1 MRFGHLVR
9 FVGGALLRQKGRT
22 LLTLVGFAVG
32 ATSLAFTLS
41 LGLGLR
47 AMVDREFETRANF
60 WDVTVLPADRGAV
73 VPEADVPSD
82 CVAVPPGVTGER
94 RDRLRSGLVR
104 AYQRSNPRTPPNPL
118 TVAELDALAALPDV
132 ASVWAALG
140 TAGTLRLD
148 AGGAPRASTFVT
160 TRRYDRGRLR
170 PRVVLGTL
178 PDGDDGDGVLLGEA
192 VLLKLGLTTDAQ
204 FDAVIGRTLQVTVE
218 DRPLSDESVP
228 GVLRLVGG
236 NLSASESELTA
247 KVARQL
253 PKAIDGMDLHPL
265 ERAAL
270 QRLLAD
276 QAKAKGAPADPVK
289 ATATFR
295 VAAVIRDLTA
305 AEQDDAERRL
315 KFDATAVGVLLP
327 FDQGSAL
334 IDRLPTAKAH
344 GYDSAEL
351 SVRPSGDLRAVVT
364 AVEAAGFKQFSLL
377 EWYDSVRTEVTMIA
391 GGLNLFSVVA
401 LFVAGIGITNTLATS
416 VVERTREIG
425 ILKAVGA
432 TGGQVLR
439 IFLFEGTVLGLV
451 GGLLG
456 VLAAYAISWP
466 ADRFVSQ
473 LVTTQSQG
481 MLKASTVFVFPLWL
495 PVGTVA
501 FTVAAT
507 TAAAYLP
514 ARRAAKMPP
523 VEALRAI

>member
-9 FVGGALLRQKGRT
+9 FVGGSLLRQKGRT
-22 LLTLVGFAVG
+22 LLTLVGVAVG

-47 AMVDREFETRANF
+47 AMVDREFETRASF
-60 WDVTVLPADRGAV
+60 WSVTVLPADRGAV
-73 VPEADVPSD
+73 TPEADLPPERI
-82 CVAVPPGVTGER
+82 AVPPGVTGER
-94 RDRLRSGLVR
+94 RDRLRSSLVR
-104 AYQRSNPRTPPNPL
+104 AYQQSHPRTPPKPL
-118 TVAELDALAALPDV
+118 TAADLDAFAALPDV
-132 ASVWAALG
+132 VSVWAALG
-140 TAGTLRLD
+140 STGTLRFD
-148 AGGAPRASTFVT
+148 AGGAPRVSAFVT
-160 TRRYDRGRLR
+160 TRRYDRARLQ
-170 PRVVLGTL
+170 PRVVQGTL
-178 PDGDDGDGVLLGEA
+178 PDGDHGDGVLLGES

-204 FDAVIGRTLQVTVE
+204 FDAVIGRPVQVTVE
-218 DRPLSDESVP
+218 DRTRSYEAAPA
-228 GVLRLVGG
+228 VLRLAGG
-236 NLSASESELTA
+236 NLSASETELTA
-247 KVARQL
+247 KVMRQL
-253 PKAIDGMDLHPL
+253 PRAIDGMDLHPL
-265 ERAAL
+265 ERAAI

-276 QAKAKGAPADPVK
+276 QAKATGAPADPAK

-295 VAAVIRDLTA
+295 VAAVVRDLTA

-315 KFDATAVGVLLP
+315 KFDAAAVGVLLP

-334 IDRLPTAKAH
+334 FDRLPIAKAA
-344 GYDSAEL
+344 GYDNAEL
-351 SVRPSGDLRAVVT
+351 TVRPGGDLRAVVT
-364 AVEAAGFKQFSLL
+364 AVEAAGFKQYSLL
-377 EWYDSVRTEVTMIA
+377 QWYDSVRMEVTMIA

-439 IFLFEGTVLGLV
+439 VFLFEGTVLGLA

-481 MLKASTVFVFPLWL
+481 MLKASTVFVFPAWL

-507 TAAAYLP
+507 TVAAFLP

>member
-9 FVGGALLRQKGRT
+9 FVGGSLLRQKGRT
-22 LLTLVGFAVG
+22 LLTLVGVAVG

-47 AMVDREFETRANF
+47 AMVDREFETRASF
-60 WDVTVLPADRGAV
+60 WDVTVLPADRGAF
-73 VPEADVPSD
+73 VPEADIPAD
-82 CVAVPPGVTGER
+82 RVAVPPVVTGER
-94 RDRLRSGLVR
+94 RDRLRSSLVR
-104 AYQRSNPRTPPNPL
+104 TYQQSNPRTPPKPL
-118 TVAELDALAALPDV
+118 TAADLDALAALPDV
-132 ASVWAALG
+132 VSVWAALG
-140 TAGTLRLD
+140 STGTLRFD
-148 AGGAPRASTFVT
+148 ADGAPRVSAFVT
-160 TRRYDRGRLR
+160 TRRYDRARLQ
-170 PRVVLGTL
+170 PRVVQGTL
-178 PDGDDGDGVLLGEA
+178 PDGDGGDGVLLGES
-192 VLLKLGLTTDAQ
+192 VLLKLGLTTDAE
-204 FDAVIGRTLQVTVE
+204 FDAVIGRPVQVTVE
-218 DRPLSDESVP
+218 DRTRSYEAAPA
-228 GVLRLVGG
+228 VLRLAGG
-236 NLSASESELTA
+236 NLSASETELTA
-247 KVARQL
+247 KVMRQL
-253 PKAIDGMDLHPL
+253 PRAIDGMDLHPL
-265 ERAAL
+265 ERAAI

-276 QAKAKGAPADPVK
+276 QAKAKGAPPDPAK

-305 AEQDDAERRL
+305 AERDDAERRL
-315 KFDATAVGVLLP
+315 KFDASAVGVLLP
-327 FDQGSAL
+327 FDRGSAL
-334 IDRLPTAKAH
+334 FDRLPIVKAA
-344 GYDSAEL
+344 GYDNAEL
-351 SVRPSGDLRAVVT
+351 SVRPGGDLRAVVT
-364 AVEAAGFKQFSLL
+364 AVEAAGFKQYSLL
-377 EWYDSVRTEVTMIA
+377 QWYDSVRMEVTMIA

-439 IFLFEGTVLGLV
+439 IFLFEGTVLGLA

-507 TAAAYLP
+507 TVAAFLP
-514 ARRAAKMPP
+514 ARRAAKMLP